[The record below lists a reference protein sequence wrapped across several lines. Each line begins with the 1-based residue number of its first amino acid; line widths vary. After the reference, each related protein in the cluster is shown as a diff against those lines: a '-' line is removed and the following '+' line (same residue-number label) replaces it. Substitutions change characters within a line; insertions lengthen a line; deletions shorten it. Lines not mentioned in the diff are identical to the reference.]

1 VRWSR
6 VLTAQARITA
16 GFYERT
22 DIQDQVAGAVLNVL
36 RHR

>member
-16 GFYERT
+16 GYYERT
-22 DIQDQVAGAVLNVL
+22 DVQDQVVGAVLNVL